1 MKTVPLAPL
10 VLLLLTTSVIAQIK
24 TETSDPPDVSV
35 LEKSWSKKARYWD
48 PKKQYPNP
56 RTPNEELMKQA
67 RAEKGVSG
75 NLKDSATGAPPI
87 AVESPQPLFLTMRQ
101 YTSYVYKIKAKN
113 NGLKTIKALYW
124 EYQFLDPDTQ
134 RVLGTHP
141 MASSKKLS
149 PGETG
154 VFKAETAQPPVAF
167 VSENQFDKKFGLKF
181 IEQLVIYRV
190 DYTDGSVWQRP

>member
-1 MKTVPLAPL
+1 MKTAPLAPL
-10 VLLLLTTSVIAQIK
+10 VLLLLTNSIIAQVK
-24 TETSDPPDVSV
+24 TEISDLPDVSV
-35 LEKSWSKKARYWD
+35 LEKSWSKKIRYSN
-48 PKKQYPNP
+48 PEKQYPNP

-67 RAEKGVSG
+67 RGENRVSENG
-75 NLKDSATGAPPI
+75 KAPITEAGTANQSSQPI
-87 AVESPQPLFLTMRQ
+87 FLTMQR
-101 YTSYVYKIKAKN
+101 YTTYVYTIKAKN

-141 MASSKKLS
+141 MANSKKLS
-149 PGETG
+149 PGKTG

-167 VSENQFDKKFGLKF
+167 VSANQFDKKFGLKF
-181 IEQLVIYRV
+181 TERLVIYRV